1 VPSVERVDDGVEQLQ
16 ERVDGITG
24 LIAASLRLHPDDIPA
39 AAAAQGL
46 KEGLED
52 LTILLADL
60 EQRVLVPLVGD
71 SQGTSDPADH
81 LSIDGTIAGRAYRT
95 ESPIVS
101 DTVDGR
107 RSVWLP
113 LLDSAERLGV
123 VSATTTREVD
133 DVLLGRFTNYCSV
146 VGELVA
152 NKSGY
157 GDVVIRTRRTRPIS
171 LSAELRWSMLPPLTY
186 SGRNLTISGVLEPA
200 YDIAGDTFD
209 YAVNDDSAHVAII
222 DAVGHGLEASRIAN
236 LAVAAYRNGRRSGLG
251 VGGIYRLMDAAI
263 VDQFGNEKFA
273 TAQLANLTLSTGQ
286 MCWLNA
292 GHPAPMIIRQGHRLD
307 LSSEIHLPV
316 GLAMDDTEPELSAL
330 DLQPGDLVLFF
341 TDGVIEARSS
351 DGEEFG
357 RDRLGD
363 LLERA
368 VAAGQTPAE
377 TLRRLAQAVLE
388 HQEGVLQDDGTL
400 LVLVWHGPPAVLA
413 ATAPGTHAATS
424 AALD

>member
-1 VPSVERVDDGVEQLQ
+1 VAELRERE
-16 ERVDGITG
+16 DGITG
-24 LIAASLRLHPDDIPA
+24 LVASSLRLHPDDIPA
-39 AAAAQGL
+39 MSAAQAV
-46 KEGLED
+46 KEGLDD

-60 EQRVLVPLVGD
+60 EQRVLIPLIGD
-71 SQGTSDPADH
+71 SHGAIDVADH
-81 LSIDGTIAGRAYRT
+81 VSIEGTLAGRAYRT
-95 ESPIVS
+95 EEPVVG
-101 DTVDGR
+101 DPVDGR
-107 RSVWLP
+107 RAVWLP

-123 VSATTTREVD
+123 VTGTTTRDVD
-133 DVLLGRFTNYCSV
+133 DVFVGRLVNFCSM

-157 GDVVIRTRRTRPIS
+157 GDAVIRTRRTRPLS

-209 YAVNDDSAHVAII
+209 YAVNDDTAHVAII

-236 LAVAAYRNGRRSGLG
+236 LAVAAYRNGRRSGFD
-251 VGGIYRLMDAAI
+251 VGAVYRFMDHAI

-273 TAQLANLTLSTGQ
+273 TAQLANLTLSTGK

-292 GHPAPMIIRQGHRLD
+292 GHPAPMLIRRGHRTD
-307 LSSEIHLPV
+307 LSSEIHLPI
-316 GLAMDDTEPELSAL
+316 GLAMDDTEPTLSAV
-330 DLQPGDLVLFF
+330 DLEPGDLVLFF

-351 DGEEFG
+351 NGEEFG
-357 RDRLGD
+357 RERLAD

-368 VAAGQTPAE
+368 VAGGQTTAE
-377 TLRRLAQAVLE
+377 TLRRLAHAVLD

-400 LVLVWHGPPAVLA
+400 LLLVWHGPPAVVA
-413 ATAPGTHAATS
+413 ATTPGAHPGTS
-424 AALD
+424 AAVDG